1 MGRPSFRELV
11 ERQKYDVTRSRVR
24 SEVVGMGKASWAGF
38 QVGEVDIAVACSEKS
53 RSATDVGK
61 TNEHVSGNVRISR
74 AFLMGHDRADGWI
87 DRRSAGG
94 APGVDEV
101 GSNGVFVDQA
111 MIAGANC
118 GDLFH
123 ALGELREMFADLN
136 SFHCSVDGR
145 IIGTRFEGLFRAALF
160 FRIECID
167 LRSAAAEPDEDAMFC
182 FAFWDIGNGAGSP
195 GHAGEGAGGEKC
207 AAIHGVIGVAG
218 ASCPVASGM
227 GVCGAGRGDNVGR
240 IRCRTCYAERQ
251 ARNRA

>member
-1 MGRPSFRELV
+1 MAEFAVVLVTQSGRLGIELEVFHEAGAGEAKGFGLSFPIFGEGCAFLSFLFQGF
-11 ERQKYDVTRSRVR
+11 EKFLSRIDAIR
-24 SEVVGMGKASWAGF
+24 SEIVGTSEASRTGF
-38 QVGEVDIAVACSEKS
+38 HVGEVDIAVACSEKS

-167 LRSAAAEPDEDAMFC
+167 LRSAAAEPD
-182 FAFWDIGNGAGSP
+182 
-195 GHAGEGAGGEKC
+195 
-207 AAIHGVIGVAG
+207 
-218 ASCPVASGM
+218 
-227 GVCGAGRGDNVGR
+227 
-240 IRCRTCYAERQ
+240 
-251 ARNRA
+251 